1 MRNFI
6 FNWLVVVACV
16 VFADCVMYGQEKE
29 QIKPE
34 WIYSDE
40 CEEISAIA
48 EYVWLKEGTALLYD
62 SRKDEDVR
70 TIEKLNPKSGKR
82 RAALD
87 MEKAVESLKDFLGEE
102 NTPTILEWPEEFDKL
117 GHLALYIFEGD
128 IYLLELGQARFRRVT
143 ETEEEEKCV
152 RFSPDGKKIS
162 FVRCND
168 LYVYDIE
175 GQSEKSITSDG
186 SETILNGTLSWIYWE
201 EIFGRQDIGYWW
213 SENSKYIAYLK
224 TDESPV
230 SVMHFVDFK
239 PYSPGVIK
247 QRYPKAGGTN
257 PIVGLYIA
265 DVNDAKTGRL
275 DRSEIAYEYIV
286 RVRWLRDNK
295 RISVQTLNRN
305 QTKLDLYFVDCITA
319 QPTHIL
325 TETDP
330 GWMDISDDLHF
341 LEDGRHFI
349 WASQRDGYRHLY
361 RYTMEGKLV
370 NQITKGDWTLCSCGS
385 SASWVLKS
393 VAAIDEENQWIYF
406 ASLKESSI
414 ERHLYRVKFDGTGMQ
429 RLSKEAGTHKVSFS
443 ADGKYYFDAYSN
455 ILTLPRLSL
464 HKNNGKLLSVLAEPR
479 PELLERFDI
488 QFPELITVPAEDG
501 FAMPASLLKPKDFDA
516 QKKYPVI
523 INVYGGPAA
532 PIVSN
537 EWKSSIYA
545 DQILL
550 DKGYLVFRVDN
561 RSATGISKKLTNLI
575 VKQMWAEC
583 ELNDLLAAVKW
594 LKSRVYVDP
603 GRIGI
608 YGWSGGGSFTLL
620 AVTHSKEFKAAIA
633 GAPVTDWRYYNAK
646 WAEAGMK
653 RPQDN
658 PEGYEKTSLVKRA
671 KDLHGRLLIIHGT
684 YDDNVHPQNTWSF
697 VNELVDAG
705 KMFELMVYPMRKHGF
720 SDKPAK
726 IHLLKTML
734 DFWTRN
740 L

>member
-6 FNWLVVVACV
+6 LKWLVAAASV
-16 VFADCVMYGQEKE
+16 VFADCAVYGQEKE
-29 QIKPE
+29 QITPE

-40 CEEISAIA
+40 CEEISTIGK
-48 EYVWLKEGTALLYD
+48 YVWLDDGTALLYD
-62 SRKDEDVR
+62 SRKDEDER
-70 TIEKLNPKSGKR
+70 TIERIEPESGKR
-82 RAALD
+82 TAALD
-87 MEKAVESLKDFLGEE
+87 MQKAVESLKGFLGEE
-102 NTPTILEWPEEFDKL
+102 DTPKVLEWPEEFDKL
-117 GHLALYIFEGD
+117 GHLALYIFEDD
-128 IYLLELGQARFRRVT
+128 IYLLELAEAKFRRVT
-143 ETEEEEKCV
+143 ETEEKEKCV
-152 RFSPDGKKIS
+152 HFSPDGKKIS
-162 FVRCND
+162 FVRRSD

-175 GQSEKSITSDG
+175 TQAEKSITDDG
-186 SETILNGTLSWIYWE
+186 SETILNGTLSWVYWE
-201 EIFGRQDIGYWW
+201 EIFGRKDIGYWW
-213 SENSKYIAYLK
+213 SEDSNHIAYLK

-230 SVMHFVDFK
+230 SVMHFVDFR
-239 PYSPGVIK
+239 PYSPRVIK

-257 PIVGLYIA
+257 PIVNLYIT
-265 DVNDAKTGRL
+265 DVNSGKTTGL
-275 DRSEIAYEYIV
+275 DGSEIAYEYIV
-286 RVRWLRDNK
+286 RVKWLGDNK

-305 QTKLDLYFVDCITA
+305 QTKLELYFVDCITA
-319 QPTHIL
+319 EATHIL
-325 TETDP
+325 TELDG
-330 GWMDISDDLHF
+330 GWIDISEDLYF

-370 NQITKGDWTLCSCGS
+370 NQITKGDWALCSCGS
-385 SASWVLKS
+385 GRSWILKS
-393 VAAIDEENQWIYF
+393 VGAIDEENEWIYF
-406 ASLKESSI
+406 AGLKESSI
-414 ERHLYRVKFDGTGMQ
+414 ERHLYRVKFDGTAME
-429 RLSKEAGTHKVSFS
+429 RISKEEGMHKVSFS

-455 ILTLPRLSL
+455 ISTLLRLSL

-488 QFPELITVPAEDG
+488 QYPELITVAAEDG

-516 QKKYPVI
+516 GKKYPVI

-537 EWKSSIYA
+537 GWKSSIYA

-594 LKSRVYVDP
+594 LKSRRYVDA
-603 GRIGI
+603 GRMGI

-633 GAPVTDWRYYNAK
+633 GAPVTDWRYYNVK

-658 PEGYEKTSLVKRA
+658 PEGYEKTSLVKHA

-734 DFWTRN
+734 EFWDRN